1 MFDAHDFFKQRFA
14 AHMKETSR
22 YFRYIFNGHIAF
34 AMLFFISAGAYYYQQ
49 WLAELPD
56 NFPTALIIGIT
67 FGLLVSYSPA
77 RTLLKEP
84 DLVFLIAA
92 ENKMV
97 PYFRDALIY
106 SFVVQLY
113 VLLLA
118 GAAFGPLY
126 FESYP
131 DRPGDIY
138 LLTLLV
144 VLIFKAGNLIANW
157 WMLKIRDP
165 VIRQIDQSLRVLL
178 NLAVFYFIV
187 QGEMVWAGITTVL
200 FALVFLYDLN
210 VSRKQPGIVWDLLV
224 EKDRSRM
231 QTFYRIANMF
241 TDVPHLKNQV
251 KSRHWLVSLVSRVP
265 FANNY
270 TFDYLYRISFVRSA
284 DYLGMY
290 VRLIVIGGLF
300 IYFIPNIW
308 MKLLFAL
315 LFLYL
320 SAFQMMTLYH
330 HHRTVMWLDLYPV
343 DIQVRQRS
351 LLKLL
356 FQLTLIQTVIFTLLF
371 IGVQEWI
378 GMVIALVGGTL
389 FNYLFIQGYVKK
401 KVEAG

>member
-1 MFDAHDFFKQRFA
+1 MFDSHAFFKRRFS

-22 YFRYIFNGHIAF
+22 YLRYIFNGHIAV
-34 AMLFFISAGAYYYQQ
+34 AMLFFISAAAYYYQG
-49 WLAELPD
+49 WLANLPD
-56 NFPTALIIGIT
+56 NFPTAWIIGVA
-67 FGLLVSYSPA
+67 FGLLVSYSPV

-92 ENKMV
+92 ENKMG

-106 SFVVQLY
+106 SFVIQLY
-113 VLLLA
+113 LILLA

-126 FESYP
+126 FASYP
-131 DRPGDIY
+131 DRAGNIY

-144 VLIFKAGNLIANW
+144 VLIFKVGNLVDNW
-157 WMLKIRDP
+157 WMLKIREP
-165 VIRQIDQSLRVLL
+165 GIRQVDQAVRMLL
-178 NLAVFYFIV
+178 NVAVFYFIV

-200 FALVFLYDLN
+200 FTLVFLYDLS
-210 VSRKQPGIVWDLLV
+210 VSRKYPGIVWDLLV

-251 KSRHWLVSLVSRVP
+251 KNRHWLVSLVSRVP
-265 FANNY
+265 FSKRH
-270 TFDYLYRISFVRSA
+270 TFDYLYRISFVRSG

-300 IYFIPNIW
+300 VYFVPNIW

-315 LFLYL
+315 LFLYM

-330 HHRTVMWLDLYPV
+330 HHRTIMWLDLYPV
-343 DIQVRQRS
+343 DIGVRQRS

-356 FQLTLIQTVIFTLLF
+356 FQLTLFQTIIYTLLF
-371 IGVQEWI
+371 IVMQEWA
-378 GMVIALVGGTL
+378 GMLIVLAGGIV
-389 FNYLFIQGYVKK
+389 FDYLFILGYVKK
-401 KVEAG
+401 KVTT

>member
-1 MFDAHDFFKQRFA
+1 MFDSHAFFKRRFS

-22 YFRYIFNGHIAF
+22 YLRYIFNGHIAV
-34 AMLFFISAGAYYYQQ
+34 AMLFFISAAAYYYQG
-49 WLAELPD
+49 WLANLPD
-56 NFPTALIIGIT
+56 NFPTAWIIGVA
-67 FGLLVSYSPA
+67 FGLLVSYSPV

-92 ENKMV
+92 ENKMG

-106 SFVVQLY
+106 SFVIQLY
-113 VLLLA
+113 LILLA

-126 FESYP
+126 FASYP
-131 DRPGDIY
+131 DRAGNIY

-144 VLIFKAGNLIANW
+144 VLIFKVGNLVDNW
-157 WMLKIRDP
+157 WMLKIREP
-165 VIRQIDQSLRVLL
+165 GIRQVDQAVRMLL
-178 NLAVFYFIV
+178 NVAVFYFIV

-200 FALVFLYDLN
+200 FTLVFLYDLS
-210 VSRKQPGIVWDLLV
+210 VSRKYPGIVWDLLV

-251 KSRHWLVSLVSRVP
+251 KNRHWLVSLVSRVP
-265 FANNY
+265 FANRH
-270 TFDYLYRISFVRSA
+270 TFDYLYRISFVRSG

-300 IYFIPNIW
+300 VYFVPNIW

-315 LFLYL
+315 LFLYM

-330 HHRTVMWLDLYPV
+330 HHRTIMWLDLYPV
-343 DIQVRQRS
+343 DIGVRQRS

-356 FQLTLIQTVIFTLLF
+356 FQLTLFQTIIYTLLF
-371 IGVQEWI
+371 IVMQEWA
-378 GMVIALVGGTL
+378 GMLIVLAGGIV
-389 FNYLFIQGYVKK
+389 FDYLFILGYVKK
-401 KVEAG
+401 KVTT

>member
-1 MFDAHDFFKQRFA
+1 MFDAHKFFKQRFA
-14 AHMKETSR
+14 AHIKETSR
-22 YFRYIFNGHIAF
+22 YLRYIFNGHIAF

-49 WLAELPD
+49 WLEGLPED
-56 NFPTALIIGIT
+56 FPTALIIGVT

-92 ENKMV
+92 ENKMW
-97 PYFRDALIY
+97 PYFRNGLVY
-106 SFVVQLY
+106 SFVIQLY
-113 VLLLA
+113 IILLA

-131 DRPGDIY
+131 DRAGNVY

-157 WMLKIRDP
+157 WILKIREP
-165 VIRQIDQSLRVLL
+165 GLRGIDQTVRVLL

-187 QGEMVWAGITTVL
+187 QGEMVWAGVTTVL
-200 FALVFLYDLN
+200 FTLVFLYDLN
-210 VSRKQPGIVWDLLV
+210 VSRKQPGIIWDLLV
-224 EKDRSRM
+224 EKDRNRM

-241 TDVPHLKNQV
+241 TDVPHLKNRV
-251 KSRHWLVSLVSRVP
+251 KSRHWLVSLISRVP
-265 FANNY
+265 FANKH
-270 TFDYLYRISFVRSA
+270 TFDYLYRISFVRSG

-315 LFLYL
+315 LFLYM
-320 SAFQMMTLYH
+320 SVFQMMTLYH
-330 HHRTVMWLDLYPV
+330 HHRTVMWLDLYP
-343 DIQVRQRS
+343 IAIEVRQRS
-351 LLKLL
+351 LFKLL
-356 FQLTLIQTVIFTLLF
+356 FQLTLIQTIIFALLF
-371 IGVQEWI
+371 TGMQEWI
-378 GMVIALVGGTL
+378 WYGSRTRGWYAV
-389 FNYLFIQGYVKK
+389 
-401 KVEAG
+401 